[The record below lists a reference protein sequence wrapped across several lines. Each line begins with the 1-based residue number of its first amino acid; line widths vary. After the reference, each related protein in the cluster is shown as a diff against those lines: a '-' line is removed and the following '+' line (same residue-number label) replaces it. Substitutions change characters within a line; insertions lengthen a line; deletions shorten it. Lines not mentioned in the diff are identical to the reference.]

1 MMMGANNNTSSELD
15 LIKKECTEMIATL
28 KQLHEEEIILH
39 KENEVLAQQAI
50 LAGSKGGMDGARK
63 RGRSSNKPKSAS
75 AAVKKADA
83 SKTSGVNGN
92 S

>member
-1 MMMGANNNTSSELD
+1 
-15 LIKKECTEMIATL
+15 
-28 KQLHEEEIILH
+28 
-39 KENEVLAQQAI
+39 
-50 LAGSKGGMDGARK
+50 MDGARK